1 MPPPRRNRTGLVVG
15 IVVAALVVLG
25 GVGAGARSLAGAS
38 GTGSFPAAEYK
49 LTVPKTLLDGQYELQ
64 SDESAEAKEEA
75 ASERAREARGARNSQ
90 PVIAQYEGASA
101 AGTTLT
107 VTGLYGQFKDTD
119 VSRDGLL
126 SGATKE
132 EGVATA
138 VPAKDVRP
146 AGAEMAVRCQVLVV
160 TDEGVKSTMPMCAW
174 GDANTAAWVAVI
186 TPEIVRQTPQS
197 VVLESV
203 ARTTLKVRTEMRR
216 PLDK

>member
-1 MPPPRRNRTGLVVG
+1 MG

-64 SDESAEAKEEA
+64 ADESAEAKEEL

-90 PVIAQYEGASA
+90 PVIAHYTSTSADGAMLS
-101 AGTTLT
+101 
-107 VTGLYGQFKDTD
+107 VTGVYGQFKDAE

-126 SGATKE
+126 AGAAKE
-132 EGVATA
+132 EDATTA
-138 VPAKDVRP
+138 VAARDVRP
-146 AGAEMAVRCQVLVV
+146 SGAAMTVRCQVLVL
-160 TDEGVKSTMPMCAW
+160 TDEGVKSTAPMCAW

-186 TPEIVRQTPQS
+186 TPDIIRRTPES
-197 VVLESV
+197 VDLESV
-203 ARTTLKVRTEMRR
+203 ARTALKVRTEMRR
-216 PLDK
+216 PLGD

>member
-15 IVVAALVVLG
+15 IVAAGLVALG
-25 GVGAGARSLAGAS
+25 VIGAGARSLAGAS
-38 GTGSFPAAEYK
+38 GSASFPAAEYK
-49 LTVPKTLLDGQYELQ
+49 LSVPKTLLDGQYELQ

-90 PVIAQYEGASA
+90 PVIAQYAGASA

-107 VTGLYGQFKDTD
+107 VTGLYGQFKDTG

-138 VPAKDVRP
+138 VAAKDVRP

-197 VVLESV
+197 VDLESV
-203 ARTTLKVRTEMRR
+203 ARTTLKVRTEMRL